1 MKYNL
6 LRFLGHITF
15 LRFGLRE
22 RLIRYFANPDKKINY
37 SFTVKFYNTIYKGN
51 LNCYLDW
58 NVYFYGA
65 YEKSELLFYKKIL
78 KKIDKPV
85 VVDIGAN
92 IGHHTLFFS
101 NFSFF
106 VYSFEPY
113 EFVRKSLID
122 KLFYNNIKNVVIEQF
137 GLSDSNDTIEF
148 YAPTLTNTGTGSF
161 IKNHAIDNNIYFKNL
176 DVKIGDEYFMNLNLS
191 NIDFIKIDV
200 EGFESKVINGLFKT
214 ISKYRPI
221 ISMEY
226 EYDSKKGFGNKY
238 IKEFL
243 PEGYQIF
250 TFKSNIP
257 FLLFNQFKYK
267 LIKFDKNDIPNTI
280 LICPIEKLY
289 LIK

>member
-22 RLIRYFANPDKKINY
+22 RLIRYFANPDNKINY
-37 SFTVKFYNTIYKGN
+37 SFIVKFYNTIYKGN

-58 NVYFYGA
+58 NVFFYGA
-65 YEKSELLFYKKIL
+65 YEKSELSFYKKIL
-78 KKIDKPV
+78 KKINNPV

-101 NFSFF
+101 NFSYL

-113 EFVRKSLID
+113 EFVRNSLID
-122 KLFYNNIKNVVIEQF
+122 KLFYNNIKNVIIEQF

-148 YAPTLTNTGTGSF
+148 YTPTLSNTGTGSF
-161 IKNHAIDNNIYFKNL
+161 IKNHAIDNNNYFKNL
-176 DVKIGDEYFMNLNLS
+176 DVKIGDEYFSNQNLKK
-191 NIDFIKIDV
+191 IDLIKIDV
-200 EGFESKVINGLFKT
+200 EGFESKVLNGLIKT
-214 ISKYRPI
+214 ITKYRPI

-226 EYDSKKGFGNKY
+226 EYDSQKGFGNKN
-238 IKEFL
+238 INDFL

-257 FLLFNQFKYK
+257 LLLFNQFKYK
-267 LIKFDKNDIPNTI
+267 LIKFNKNDIPNTI
-280 LICPIEKLY
+280 VICPIEKLY